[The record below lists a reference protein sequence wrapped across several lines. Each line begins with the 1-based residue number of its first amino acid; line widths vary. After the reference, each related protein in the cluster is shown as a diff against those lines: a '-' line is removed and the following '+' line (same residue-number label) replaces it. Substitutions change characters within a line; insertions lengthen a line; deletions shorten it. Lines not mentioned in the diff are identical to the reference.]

1 MKILVAPDSFKE
13 SLSAIQVAEAIS
25 KGVLKIIPNAE
36 IIKTPI
42 SDGGEGL
49 LDALVNDKNG
59 KIITVK
65 VYDPLYRSIAAEY
78 GILNEGTTAV
88 IEMAKA
94 SGLELLKEQ
103 EKNPDITTSYGTGQ
117 LILDALDRGCQKI
130 IIGIGGSATNDGGMG
145 MVKALGGKFI
155 NKEGVELTEGGGALG
170 ELSSIDLTNFDKRIS
185 NCKIVVACDVTNKL
199 TGENGASFVYGAQKG
214 GSKEQL
220 EFLDKNL
227 EHYAAIIRNHLGIE
241 IENING
247 AGAGGGMGAG
257 LIAFLNA
264 ELKSGINLIL
274 ETLEIKKYIKNI
286 DLIIT
291 GEGKIDK
298 QTLQGKTILGIA
310 ALAKEY
316 HVPVIAI
323 TGKIGDNIDEIYK
336 LGITSIFSI
345 VNKPMKLEEAINDV
359 EYLIQSCIETIIRT
373 IKLYKNN
380 SINLIK

>member
-103 EKNPDITTSYGTGQ
+103 EKNPDITSSYGTGQ

-264 ELKSGINLIL
+264 ELKSGIDLIL
-274 ETLEIKKYIKNI
+274 ETLEIKKHIKNI

-373 IKLYKNN
+373 IKLYQSDKF
-380 SINLIK
+380 

>member
-103 EKNPDITTSYGTGQ
+103 EKNPDITSSYGTGQ

-155 NKEGVELTEGGGALG
+155 NKEGIELTEGGGALG

-227 EHYAAIIRNHLGIE
+227 QHYAAIIRNHLGIE

-264 ELKSGINLIL
+264 ELKSGIDLIL
-274 ETLEIKKYIKNI
+274 ETLEIKKHIKNM

-291 GEGKIDK
+291 GEGEIDK

-316 HVPVIAI
+316 YVPVIAI

-345 VNKPMKLEEAINDV
+345 VNKPMKLKEAINDV

-373 IKLYKNN
+373 IKLYQSDKF
-380 SINLIK
+380 

>member
-25 KGVLKIIPNAE
+25 MGVLKIIPNAE

-59 KIITVK
+59 KIIKVK

-103 EKNPDITTSYGTGQ
+103 EKNPYNTSSYGTGQ

-155 NKEGVELTEGGGALG
+155 NKEGIELTEGGGALG
-170 ELSSIDLTNFDKRIS
+170 ELSSINLTNFDKRIS

-264 ELKSGINLIL
+264 ELKSGIDLIL
-274 ETLEIKKYIKNI
+274 ETLEIKKHIKNI

-373 IKLYKNN
+373 IKLYESDKF
-380 SINLIK
+380 

>member
-103 EKNPDITTSYGTGQ
+103 EKNPDITSSYGTGQ

-257 LIAFLNA
+257 LIARFLF
-264 ELKSGINLIL
+264 LIL
-274 ETLEIKKYIKNI
+274 RSSFIKWR
-286 DLIIT
+286 
-291 GEGKIDK
+291 
-298 QTLQGKTILGIA
+298 
-310 ALAKEY
+310 
-316 HVPVIAI
+316 
-323 TGKIGDNIDEIYK
+323 K
-336 LGITSIFSI
+336 L
-345 VNKPMKLEEAINDV
+345 
-359 EYLIQSCIETIIRT
+359 
-373 IKLYKNN
+373 
-380 SINLIK
+380 

>member
-25 KGVLKIIPNAE
+25 MGVLKIIPNAE

-103 EKNPDITTSYGTGQ
+103 EKNPYNTSSYGTGQ

-155 NKEGVELTEGGGALG
+155 NNEGVELTEGGGALG
-170 ELSSIDLTNFDKRIS
+170 ELSSINLTNFDKRIS
-185 NCKIVVACDVTNKL
+185 NCKIIVACDVTNKL

-257 LIAFLNA
+257 LMAFLNA
-264 ELKSGINLIL
+264 ELKSGIDLIL
-274 ETLEIKKYIKNI
+274 ETLEIKKHIKNI

-373 IKLYKNN
+373 IKLYESDKF
-380 SINLIK
+380 

>member
-103 EKNPDITTSYGTGQ
+103 EKNPDITSSYGTGQ

-155 NKEGVELTEGGGALG
+155 NKEGIELTEGGGALG

-227 EHYAAIIRNHLGIE
+227 QHYAAIIRNHLGIE
-241 IENING
+241 IENITG

-264 ELKSGINLIL
+264 ELKSGIDLIL
-274 ETLEIKKYIKNI
+274 ETLEIKKHIKNI

-291 GEGKIDK
+291 GEGEIDK

-316 HVPVIAI
+316 YVPVIAI

-373 IKLYKNN
+373 IKLYQSDKF
-380 SINLIK
+380 

>member
-103 EKNPDITTSYGTGQ
+103 EKNPDITSSYGTGQ

-227 EHYAAIIRNHLGIE
+227 QHYAAIIRNHLGIE

-264 ELKSGINLIL
+264 ELKSGIDLIL
-274 ETLEIKKYIKNI
+274 ETLEIKKHIKNI

-291 GEGKIDK
+291 GEGEIDK

-316 HVPVIAI
+316 YVPVIAI

-373 IKLYKNN
+373 IKLYQSDKF
-380 SINLIK
+380 

>member
-1 MKILVAPDSFKE
+1 MRLIEDVKK
-13 SLSAIQVAEAIS
+13 
-25 KGVLKIIPNAE
+25 
-36 IIKTPI
+36 
-42 SDGGEGL
+42 L
-49 LDALVNDKNG
+49 L
-59 KIITVK
+59 
-65 VYDPLYRSIAAEY
+65 
-78 GILNEGTTAV
+78 
-88 IEMAKA
+88 
-94 SGLELLKEQ
+94 LELEHLQ
-103 EKNPDITTSYGTGQ
+103 AS
-117 LILDALDRGCQKI
+117 L
-130 IIGIGGSATNDGGMG
+130 GGMG

-155 NKEGVELTEGGGALG
+155 NNEGVELTEGGGALG
-170 ELSSIDLTNFDKRIS
+170 ELSSINLTNFDKRIS
-185 NCKIVVACDVTNKL
+185 NCKIIVACDVTNKL

-257 LIAFLNA
+257 LMAFLNA
-264 ELKSGINLIL
+264 ELKSGIDLIL
-274 ETLEIKKYIKNI
+274 ETLEIKKHIKNI

-373 IKLYKNN
+373 IKLYESDKF
-380 SINLIK
+380 

>member
-25 KGVLKIIPNAE
+25 MGVLKIIPNAE

-59 KIITVK
+59 KIIKVK

-103 EKNPDITTSYGTGQ
+103 EKNPYITSSYGTGQ

-170 ELSSIDLTNFDKRIS
+170 ELSSINLTNFDKRIS
-185 NCKIVVACDVTNKL
+185 NCKIIVACDVTNKL

-257 LIAFLNA
+257 LMAFLNA
-264 ELKSGINLIL
+264 ELKSGIDLIL
-274 ETLEIKKYIKNI
+274 ETLEIKKHIKNI

-373 IKLYKNN
+373 IKLYESDKF
-380 SINLIK
+380 

>member
-25 KGVLKIIPNAE
+25 MGVLKIIPNAE

-59 KIITVK
+59 KIIKVK

-103 EKNPDITTSYGTGQ
+103 EKNPYNTSSYGTGQ

-155 NKEGVELTEGGGALG
+155 NNEGVELTEGGGALG

-257 LIAFLNA
+257 LMAFLNA
-264 ELKSGINLIL
+264 ELKSGIDLIL
-274 ETLEIKKYIKNI
+274 ETLEIKKHIKNI

-373 IKLYKNN
+373 IKLYESDKF
-380 SINLIK
+380 

>member
-13 SLSAIQVAEAIS
+13 SVSAIQVAEAIS
-25 KGVLKIIPNAE
+25 MGVLKIIPNAE

-103 EKNPDITTSYGTGQ
+103 EKNPYNTSSYGTGQ

-155 NKEGVELTEGGGALG
+155 NNEGVELTEGGGALG
-170 ELSSIDLTNFDKRIS
+170 ELSSINLTNFDKRIS
-185 NCKIVVACDVTNKL
+185 NCKIIVACDVTNKL

-257 LIAFLNA
+257 LMAFLNA
-264 ELKSGINLIL
+264 ELKSGIDLIL
-274 ETLEIKKYIKNI
+274 ETLEIKKHIKNI

-373 IKLYKNN
+373 IKLYESDKF
-380 SINLIK
+380 